1 MGVAKKVESPEIKV
15 YSKYAEF
22 KKDYSYGDPNY
33 SFYYKFI
40 KRPLS
45 YPLTWLVYKKTELR
59 PNTLS
64 YMGFAIAM
72 LSALF
77 FLEGSR
83 TSLVLG
89 ALLFFAYDIFDDFDG
104 IIARSKNIRSRRG
117 GWLDILAGCIG
128 KMIITGAI
136 AIGAWSVSGDPF
148 LLVLGVIAVI
158 GMASI
163 NNLDHVT
170 KIRYSVVVQQK
181 MKFIETKPDP
191 KTLAGKL
198 SILSEIM
205 VNIWFVLLILSGL
218 FGIMELF
225 LVYSAVYYTL
235 YPITLFFYLN
245 RKYKNV

>member
-1 MGVAKKVESPEIKV
+1 MIEKESFVRIN
-15 YSKYAEF
+15 KYKEF
-22 KKDYSYGDPNY
+22 KKDFNYNDPNY
-33 SFYYKFI
+33 AFYYKFI
-40 KRPLS
+40 KRPIS
-45 YPLTWLVYKKTELR
+45 YPLTWLVYKKTQLR

-64 YMGFAIAM
+64 YMGFFLAF

-83 TSLVLG
+83 VSLVIG

-128 KMIITGAI
+128 KMIVVGAV
-136 AIGAWSVSGDPF
+136 AIGSFANTGDITN
-148 LLVLGVIAVI
+148 LVLGIISVI
-158 GMASI
+158 GMAAI
-163 NNLDHVT
+163 NNIDHVT

-181 MKFIETKPDP
+181 MKFVETKPDP

-198 SILSEIM
+198 SMLSEILFNVWLLLIILAGIFDM
-205 VNIWFVLLILSGL
+205 VNV
-218 FGIMELF
+218 F
-225 LVYSAVYYTL
+225 LMYSAAYYTI